1 MKIPGEKK
9 AVTETSLVLPEI
21 SCAHCRA
28 GLEENLYR
36 LPGVEDVEVSLRQK
50 RVRIRFDPLQTSEE
64 TIEKSL
70 AGLGYSIQ
78 F

>member
-1 MKIPGEKK
+1 MPGEKK
-9 AVTETSLVLPEI
+9 AFTETSLVLPEI

-28 GLEENLYR
+28 GLEENLSR
-36 LPGVEDVEVSLRQK
+36 LPGVKDVEVSLRKKQ
-50 RVRIRFDPLQTSEE
+50 VRIRFDPLQTSEE
-64 TIEKSL
+64 MIEKSL

>member
-1 MKIPGEKK
+1 MPGDKK

-21 SCAHCRA
+21 ACAHCRA
-28 GLEENLYR
+28 GLEENLSR
-36 LPGVEDVEVSLRQK
+36 LPGVEGVEVSLRKK

-64 TIEKSL
+64 MIEQSL

-78 F
+78 L

>member
-1 MKIPGEKK
+1 MPGDKK

-21 SCAHCRA
+21 ACAHCRA
-28 GLEENLYR
+28 GLGGKS
-36 LPGVEDVEVSLRQK
+36 LPAARGGRRRSEFAEK

-64 TIEKSL
+64 MIERSL

-78 F
+78 L

>member
-1 MKIPGEKK
+1 MPGKK
-9 AVTETSLVLPEI
+9 EAITETSLVLPEI

-28 GLEENLYR
+28 GLEENLSR
-36 LPGVEDVEVSLRQK
+36 LPGVKGVEVSLRRK

-64 TIEKSL
+64 MIEKSL

-78 F
+78 L